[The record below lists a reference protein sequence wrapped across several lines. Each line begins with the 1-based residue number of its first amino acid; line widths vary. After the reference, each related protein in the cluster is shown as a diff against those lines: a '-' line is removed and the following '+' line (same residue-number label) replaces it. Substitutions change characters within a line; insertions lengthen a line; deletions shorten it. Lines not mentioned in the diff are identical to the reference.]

1 MTKKEYSNLQDGD
14 IVQNVE
20 TRRKYVVRVEDIE
33 TIPKIRLNF
42 YQEQFKV
49 VSKVVRDNVVSE

>member
-20 TRRKYVVRVEDIE
+20 TRRKYVVRVEDTE